1 MTPLQDILNDI
12 SIKKIIGPTD
22 LSINHLVFDSRKV
35 KAADLFVALK
45 GHTLDGHQ
53 FIDKAIR
60 SGATVIVLEELPA
73 TIAEKITYLLVDNSA
88 EALGQMAAAFHGHP
102 SQQLKLV
109 GITGTNGKTT
119 TATLLF
125 DLFTAMGYK
134 VGLLSTVANRIAGK
148 TIPSTHTTPDAV
160 GLNELLS
167 EMAAA
172 GCDYAFMEV
181 SSHAIHQRRIA
192 GITFTGG
199 VFTNLTHEHLD
210 YHGTF
215 RDYIYAKKQFFDNL
229 PKAAFALTNIDDK
242 QGEVMVQNTKATVAR
257 YSLRRLTDY
266 KARIIDN
273 SLTGLHLELNGV
285 DFFSR
290 LIGGFNAYN
299 LLAVYATAQLLE
311 MDQMETLTQMS
322 GLHSAEG
329 RFEYLIHPKTLVYA
343 IVDYAHTPDAL
354 EKVLST
360 LKKLRRS
367 KEQILT
373 VVGCGGDRD
382 KRKRPIMADV
392 AVRYSDQVI
401 LTADNPR
408 TEDPEAIIREMEAGI
423 SATDKNKV
431 LSITNR
437 EQAIRTACKLAQPG
451 DFILVAG
458 KGHEKYQ
465 EINGVKHPFDD
476 QQIIKKI
483 FAS

>member
-1 MTPLQDILNDI
+1 LTLLPNILNDI
-12 SIKKIIGPTD
+12 SIKKIIGTTD
-22 LSINHLVFDSRKV
+22 LSINHLVFDSREV
-35 KAADLFVALK
+35 KPADVFVAVK
-45 GHTLDGHQ
+45 GHTVDGHQ

-60 SGATVIVLEELPA
+60 NGASVVVLEQLPA
-73 TIAEKITYLLVDNSA
+73 IIAEETTYLLVDNSA
-88 EALGQMAAAFHGHP
+88 EALGQMAAAFYSHP

-125 DLFTAMGYK
+125 DLFTSMGYK

-160 GLNELLS
+160 GLNALLS
-167 EMAAA
+167 EMVTA

-199 VFTNLTHEHLD
+199 VFTNLTHDHLD
-210 YHGTF
+210 YHETF
-215 RDYIYAKKQFFDNL
+215 RDYIYAKKQFFDDL

-242 QGEVMVQNTKATVAR
+242 QGEVMVQNTKATIFR

-273 SLTGLHLELNGV
+273 SLTGLHLELNEV
-285 DFFSR
+285 EFFSR

-311 MDQMETLTQMS
+311 MDQMETLTKMS

-329 RFEYLIHPKTLVYA
+329 RFEYLIHPTTLVYA

-354 EKVLST
+354 EKVLAT

-382 KRKRPIMADV
+382 KTKRPIMADV
-392 AVRYSDQVI
+392 AARYSDQVI
-401 LTADNPR
+401 LTSDNPR
-408 TEDPEAIIREMEAGI
+408 TEDPETIIREMEAGI
-423 SATDKNKV
+423 SETDKKKV

-437 EQAIRTACKLAQPG
+437 KQAIRTACKLAQPG
-451 DFILVAG
+451 DFVLVAG

-476 QQIIKKI
+476 QQIIN
-483 FAS
+483 F

>member
-1 MTPLQDILNDI
+1 MTPLQNIINDI
-12 SIKKIIGPTD
+12 SITKIIGTTD

-35 KAADLFVALK
+35 KAADVFVAVR
-45 GHTLDGHQ
+45 GHALDGHQ

-60 SGATVIVLEELPA
+60 NGASVIVLEQLPA
-73 TIAEKITYLLVDNSA
+73 TIAEKTTYLLVDNSA
-88 EALGQMAAAFHGHP
+88 EALGQMATSFYGHP
-102 SQQLKLV
+102 SQQLKLI

-125 DLFTAMGYK
+125 DLFTSMGYK
-134 VGLLSTVANRIAGK
+134 VGLLSTVANRIAEE

-160 GLNELLS
+160 GLNALLS
-167 EMAAA
+167 QMVEA

-192 GITFTGG
+192 GITFAGG
-199 VFTNLTHEHLD
+199 VFTNLTHDHLD

-215 RDYIYAKKQFFDNL
+215 RDYIYAKKQFFDDL

-242 QGEVMVQNTKATVAR
+242 QGEVMVQNTKAKIAK

-273 SLTGLHLELNGV
+273 SLTGLHLELNEV
-285 DFFSR
+285 EFFSR

-299 LLAVYATAQLLE
+299 LLAVYATADLLGMDE
-311 MDQMETLTQMS
+311 MEILTKMS
-322 GLHSAEG
+322 DLQSAEG
-329 RFEYLIHPKTLVYA
+329 RFEYLIHPTTFVYA

-382 KRKRPIMADV
+382 KRKRPIMAKV
-392 AVRYSDQVI
+392 AVQYSDQVI
-401 LTADNPR
+401 LTSDNPR
-408 TEDPEAIIREMEAGI
+408 SEDPDTIIQEMEEGI
-423 SATDKNKV
+423 PSEDKNKV

-437 EQAIRTACKLAQPG
+437 AQAIRTACKLARPG
-451 DFILVAG
+451 DFVLVAG

-465 EINGVKHPFDD
+465 EIKGVKYPFDD
-476 QQIIKKI
+476 QQIIKEI

>member
-1 MTPLQDILNDI
+1 MTLLPNILNDI
-12 SIKKIIGPTD
+12 SIKKIIGTTD
-22 LSINHLVFDSRKV
+22 LSINHLVFDSREV
-35 KAADLFVALK
+35 KPADVFVAVK
-45 GHTLDGHQ
+45 GHTVDGHQ

-60 SGATVIVLEELPA
+60 NGASVVVLEQLPA
-73 TIAEKITYLLVDNSA
+73 IIAEETTYLLVDNSA
-88 EALGQMAAAFHGHP
+88 EALGQMAAAFYSHP

-125 DLFTAMGYK
+125 DLFTSMGYK

-160 GLNELLS
+160 GLNALLS
-167 EMAAA
+167 EMVTA

-199 VFTNLTHEHLD
+199 VFTNLTHDHLD
-210 YHGTF
+210 YHETF
-215 RDYIYAKKQFFDNL
+215 RDYIYAKKQFFDDL

-242 QGEVMVQNTKATVAR
+242 QGEVMVQNTKATIFR

-273 SLTGLHLELNGV
+273 SLTGLHLELNEV
-285 DFFSR
+285 EFFSR

-311 MDQMETLTQMS
+311 MDQMETLTKMS

-329 RFEYLIHPKTLVYA
+329 RFEYLIHPTTLVYA

-354 EKVLST
+354 EKVLAT

-382 KRKRPIMADV
+382 KTKRPIMADV
-392 AVRYSDQVI
+392 AARYSDQVI
-401 LTADNPR
+401 LTSDNPR
-408 TEDPEAIIREMEAGI
+408 TEDPETIIREMEAGI
-423 SATDKNKV
+423 SETDKKKV

-437 EQAIRTACKLAQPG
+437 KQAIRTACKLAQPG
-451 DFILVAG
+451 DFVLVAG

-476 QQIIKKI
+476 QQIIKEI

>member
-1 MTPLQDILNDI
+1 LTPLQDILNDI

-329 RFEYLIHPKTLVYA
+329 RFEYLIHPTTLVYA